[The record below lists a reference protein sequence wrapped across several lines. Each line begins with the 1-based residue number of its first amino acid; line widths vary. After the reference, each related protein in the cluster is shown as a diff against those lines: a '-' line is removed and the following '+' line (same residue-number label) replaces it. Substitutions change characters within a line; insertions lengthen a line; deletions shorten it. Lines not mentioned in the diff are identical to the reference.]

1 MYSCLKSY
9 GIDGIDAFPV
19 TVEATFGRA
28 MPGFDIVGLPD
39 AAIKESRLR
48 VQSSIRLCGY
58 ELPAGRITV
67 NLAPASQRKFGPA
80 FDLPIFLAV
89 LAATNQLSSLPEDA
103 AFVGELSLS
112 GQIRPVNGVLSMAL
126 RAKADGIPAF
136 FVPEEN
142 AKEASIVEGLT
153 VYPVSDITALLAH
166 LDGSCPITPVEFD
179 PLLILSGANQFENDL
194 ADVRGQ
200 HFAKRALEI
209 AAAGGHNLLLIGP
222 PGTGKSMLAKRL
234 PSILPKLSFRE
245 AIETTRIYSVAG
257 MLSPDHPILSTR
269 PFRSPHHTVSPAG
282 LTGGGSSPVPGEISL
297 AHNGVLFVCET
308 LCTAN

>member
-126 RAKADGIPAF
+126 RAKADGIPTF

-153 VYPVSDITALLAH
+153 VYPASDITALLAH
-166 LDGSCPITPVEFD
+166 LNGSSPITPVEFD
-179 PLLILSGANQFENDL
+179 PLLILSGD
-194 ADVRGQ
+194 R
-200 HFAKRALEI
+200 
-209 AAAGGHNLLLIGP
+209 
-222 PGTGKSMLAKRL
+222 KS
-234 PSILPKLSFRE
+234 
-245 AIETTRIYSVAG
+245 V
-257 MLSPDHPILSTR
+257 
-269 PFRSPHHTVSPAG
+269 V
-282 LTGGGSSPVPGEISL
+282 
-297 AHNGVLFVCET
+297 
-308 LCTAN
+308 